1 MKAKD
6 FVTMKLKSVQQQLS
20 QQTKNE
26 QCHQMFVSAVGHCVS
41 APGESALQNDEH
53 MPRQERD
60 LLARPEQKIRVQA
73 SASPAL
79 NDISNA
85 Q

>member
-60 LLARPEQKIRVQA
+60 LLARPNQTA
-73 SASPAL
+73 SRPLRRPRLTTSA
-79 NDISNA
+79 NA